1 MGIYYKGERLYFE
14 VSGQSKGAGKS
25 LSLFVEDMGEHKIIF
40 DLERT
45 KRCGLV

>member
-25 LSLFVEDMGEHKIIF
+25 LTLFLENMESHKIIF

-45 KRCGLV
+45 KR